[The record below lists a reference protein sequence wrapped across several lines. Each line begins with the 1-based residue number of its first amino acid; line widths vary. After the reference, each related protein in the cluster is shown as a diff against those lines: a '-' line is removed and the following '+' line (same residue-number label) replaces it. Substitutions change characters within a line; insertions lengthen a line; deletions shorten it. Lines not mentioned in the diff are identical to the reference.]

1 MRSPFVNLE
10 EVLMST
16 NFTPGQSKIPIQ
28 LRAIPEQNTKQDI
41 KQGNTKSF
49 ASNTPVRLNSS
60 NKLNDKYIWGVSIFI
75 IIVIVAWG
83 LVDMC
88 RQRTRMLRIEKMLSM
103 ICNKHGIVVL

>member
-10 EVLMST
+10 EVLMSA
-16 NFTPGQSKIPIQ
+16 NFAPGQSKIPIQ

-41 KQGNTKSF
+41 EQDTKPF
-49 ASNTPVRLNSS
+49 ASNTPVRLNSA
-60 NKLNDKYIWGVSIFI
+60 NKLNDNYVWAVSIFI

-83 LVDMC
+83 LVDMWT
-88 RQRTRMLRIEKMLSM
+88 QRTRLLRIEKMLSM